1 MINSSFK
8 QKISAM
14 KRYLVNSRN
23 IISVDYDEI
32 TLILEIEFKLLAI
45 HQYFEVSIDEF
56 VSLMKAPNIET
67 HYLDFI
73 YSKYYFNVI

>member
-1 MINSSFK
+1 
-8 QKISAM
+8 M

-73 YSKYYFNVI
+73 YSKYYFNVF